1 MVLFYTINYY
11 IFYIVSLEEKIKN
24 KKKKGKD
31 DDAAAA
37 AAAAATV
44 GARAHVAP
52 YGGGGEL
59 RKP

>member
-37 AAAAATV
+37 AAAATV